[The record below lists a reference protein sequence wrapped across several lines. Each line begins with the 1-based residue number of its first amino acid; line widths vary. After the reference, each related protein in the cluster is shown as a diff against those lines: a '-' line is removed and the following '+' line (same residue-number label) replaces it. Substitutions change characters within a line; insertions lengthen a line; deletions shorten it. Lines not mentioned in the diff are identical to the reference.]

1 VRRTLRGPPET
12 AVGVAHTVEE
22 FLHEWRLVHALSII
36 CDNLD
41 LSLEPIGQA
50 FGILFA
56 NLGAEF
62 QI

>member
-1 VRRTLRGPPET
+1 MRRGLRGPPET
-12 AVGVAHTVEE
+12 AVWVAHTFEK
-22 FLHEWRLVHALSII
+22 FLHEWRLVRALRTSY
-36 CDNLD
+36 DRLD

-50 FGILFA
+50 FGILFV